1 MIERRVLSKDEQD
14 IRDGLQKL
22 SEMVQTAIDQACQAL
37 TDLDTSLGEAIIA
50 GDAAINAQ
58 QADIEQQ
65 CLTTI
70 ATQQPVAIDLRVLV
84 AALHISVELE
94 RMADYASSIG
104 KTIIKMANEKSV
116 DNVNEVLQ
124 MANSCKEMLRQA
136 IQAYM
141 TYDSERAV
149 NIAEQDKEIDN
160 MQTRISNNIIHQMCV
175 NTTLVPFGSCLLWIV
190 HNLER
195 LGDRATNICEQIV
208 YIKSGKFMDLNR

>member
-1 MIERRVLSKDEQD
+1 
-14 IRDGLQKL
+14 
-22 SEMVQTAIDQACQAL
+22 MVQTAIDQACRAL
-37 TDLDTSLGEAIIA
+37 ADLDTSLGEAIIA

-70 ATQQPVAIDLRVLV
+70 ATQQPVATDLRVLV

-94 RMADYASSIG
+94 RMADYAASIG
-104 KTIIKMANEKSV
+104 KTIIKMANEKPI
-116 DNVNEVLQ
+116 DDIGEVLQ
-124 MANSCKEMLRQA
+124 MADSCQNMLRQA

-141 TYDSERAV
+141 AYDSERAV
-149 NIAEQDKEIDN
+149 NIAEQDGEIDN
-160 MQTRISNNIIHQMCV
+160 MQTRISNNIIQQMCV

>member
-1 MIERRVLSKDEQD
+1 MIERRVLSKDEQG

-22 SEMVQTAIDQACQAL
+22 SEMVQTAIDQACRAL
-37 TDLDTSLGEAIIA
+37 ADLDTSLGEAIIA

-70 ATQQPVAIDLRVLV
+70 ATQQPVATDLRVLV

-94 RMADYASSIG
+94 RMADYAASIG
-104 KTIIKMANEKSV
+104 KTIIKMANEKPI
-116 DNVNEVLQ
+116 DDIGEVLQ
-124 MANSCKEMLRQA
+124 MADSCQNMLRQA

-141 TYDSERAV
+141 AYDPERAV
-149 NIAEQDKEIDN
+149 NIAEQDGEIDN
-160 MQTRISNNIIHQMCV
+160 MQTRISNNIIQQMCV

>member
-1 MIERRVLSKDEQD
+1 MIERRVLSKDEQG

-22 SEMVQTAIDQACQAL
+22 SEMVQTAIDQACRAL
-37 TDLDTSLGEAIIA
+37 ADLDTSLGEAIIA

-70 ATQQPVAIDLRVLV
+70 ATQQPVATDLRVLV

-94 RMADYASSIG
+94 RMADYAASIG
-104 KTIIKMANEKSV
+104 KTIIKMANEKPI
-116 DNVNEVLQ
+116 DDIGEVLQ
-124 MANSCKEMLRQA
+124 MADSCQNMLRQA

-141 TYDSERAV
+141 AYDSERAV
-149 NIAEQDKEIDN
+149 NIAEQDGEIDN
-160 MQTRISNNIIHQMCV
+160 MQTRISNNIIQQMCV

>member
-37 TDLDTSLGEAIIA
+37 ADLDTSLGEAIIA
-50 GDAAINAQ
+50 GDAAINAL

-70 ATQQPVAIDLRVLV
+70 ATQQPVATDLRVLV

-94 RMADYASSIG
+94 RMADYAASIG
-104 KTIIKMANEKSV
+104 KTIIKMANEKPIDDIS
-116 DNVNEVLQ
+116 EVLQ
-124 MANSCKEMLRQA
+124 MANSCKNMLRQA

-141 TYDSERAV
+141 AYDSERAV
-149 NIAEQDKEIDN
+149 NIAEQDGEIDN
-160 MQTRISNNIIHQMCV
+160 MQTRISNNIIQQMCV
-175 NTTLVPFGSCLLWIV
+175 NTSLVPFGSCLLWIV

-208 YIKSGKFMDLNR
+208 YIKSGKFVDLNR

>member
-1 MIERRVLSKDEQD
+1 MIERRVLSKDEQG

-22 SEMVQTAIDQACQAL
+22 SEMVQTAIDQACRAL
-37 TDLDTSLGEAIIA
+37 ADLDTSLSEAIIA

-70 ATQQPVAIDLRVLV
+70 ATQQPVATDLRVLV

-94 RMADYASSIG
+94 RMADYAASIG
-104 KTIIKMANEKSV
+104 KTIIKMANEKPI
-116 DNVNEVLQ
+116 DDIGEVLQ
-124 MANSCKEMLRQA
+124 MADSCQNMLRQA

-141 TYDSERAV
+141 AYDSERAV
-149 NIAEQDKEIDN
+149 NIAEQDGEIDN
-160 MQTRISNNIIHQMCV
+160 MQTRISNNIIQQMCV